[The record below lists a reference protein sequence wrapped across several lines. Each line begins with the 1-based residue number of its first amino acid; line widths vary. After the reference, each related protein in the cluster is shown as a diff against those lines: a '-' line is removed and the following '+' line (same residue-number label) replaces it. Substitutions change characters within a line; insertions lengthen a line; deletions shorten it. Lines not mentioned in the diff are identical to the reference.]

1 MGDPTGRPYKPETMT
16 QPRILSYGEIDLDIY
31 LKLDRLPTLNRAGNT
46 QDEFENVG
54 GAAANSAMW
63 LANWGVATRLVG
75 HDLGDDRAGD
85 TVRSLLGAL
94 EHLDT
99 RYIASHADYRSPRC
113 QCLVTPDGERSFIMH
128 WLDELRITDLNSEML
143 HGIEWLNLD
152 MAGPLEP
159 RLRAA
164 RLAVEC
170 DIPVLINDIYAADHA
185 LLPFVDVLVISAS
198 IVHSKMPGS
207 TPLALARQLQEAG
220 NCHVII
226 TDAAAPVTL
235 LMREGEQRQI
245 QPRAVTA
252 VDTTGAGDTFKA
264 GLLYGL
270 LSDLP
275 LPEAARWGC
284 AAASLMCRFPGTTRH
299 LADLDAVADCLP

>member
-1 MGDPTGRPYKPETMT
+1 MT
-16 QPRILSYGEIDLDIY
+16 QPRVLCYGEIDLDIY

-46 QDEFENVG
+46 RDEFENVG

-63 LANWGVATRLVG
+63 LAHWGIATRLLG

-85 TVRSLLGAL
+85 TVRGLLGAL
-94 EHLDT
+94 EYLDT
-99 RYIASHADYRSPRC
+99 RYVACHAGYRSPRC

-128 WLDELRITDLNSEML
+128 WLDELRVTELEALML
-143 HGIEWLNLD
+143 SGIEWLNLD
-152 MAGPLEP
+152 MSGPLEP

-164 RLAVEC
+164 RLAVER

-185 LLPFVDVLVISAS
+185 LLPYVDVLVMSAS
-198 IVHSKMPGS
+198 IARSKAPDS
-207 TPLALARQLQEAG
+207 EPLALARKLQGAG
-220 NCHVII
+220 DCHVIV

-235 LMREGEQRQI
+235 LTKEGETRQI
-245 QPRAVTA
+245 QPPAVTA

-270 LSDLP
+270 LTDLP

-299 LADLDAVADCLP
+299 LADLDAVAEYLP

>member
-1 MGDPTGRPYKPETMT
+1 MT
-16 QPRILSYGEIDLDIY
+16 QPRILCYGEIDLDLY

-63 LANWGVATRLVG
+63 LANWGIATRLLG

-85 TVRSLLGAL
+85 RVRGLLGAL
-94 EHLDT
+94 EDLDA
-99 RYIASHADYRSPRC
+99 RYVACHAGYRSPRC

-128 WLDELRITDLNSEML
+128 WLDELRITELEAPML
-143 HGIEWLNLD
+143 GGIEWLNLD
-152 MAGPLEP
+152 MSGPLQP

-164 RLAVEC
+164 RLAAAAG
-170 DIPVLINDIYAADHA
+170 IPVLVNDIYQLDHA
-185 LLPFVDVLVISAS
+185 LLPYVDALVISAS
-198 IVHSKMPGS
+198 VARSRAPGS
-207 TPLALARQLQEAG
+207 EPLALAQRLRAAG
-220 NCHVII
+220 DCHVII

-235 LMREGEQRQI
+235 LPKAGDQQQI
-245 QPRAVTA
+245 QPPAVSV

-270 LSDLP
+270 LEGLP

-284 AAASLMCRFPGTTRH
+284 AAASLMCQFPGATRY

>member
-1 MGDPTGRPYKPETMT
+1 MI
-16 QPRILSYGEIDLDIY
+16 QPRILCYGEIDLDIY

-63 LANWGVATRLVG
+63 LANWGIATRLLG

-85 TVRSLLGAL
+85 TVRGMLGAL
-94 EHLDT
+94 DHLDT
-99 RYIASHADYRSPRC
+99 TYIACHAGYRSPRC

-128 WLDELRITDLNSEML
+128 WLDELRVTDLETPML
-143 HGIEWLNLD
+143 RGIEWLNLD
-152 MAGPLEP
+152 MSGPLEP

-164 RLAVEC
+164 RLAVAR

-185 LLPFVDVLVISAS
+185 LLPYVDVLVISAS
-198 IVHSKMPGS
+198 IVRSKAPGS
-207 TPLALARQLQEAG
+207 EPLALARKLQETG
-220 NCHVII
+220 DCHVII
-226 TDAAAPVTL
+226 TDASAPVTL
-235 LMREGEQRQI
+235 LMRAGEVRQI
-245 QPRAVTA
+245 QPPAVTA
-252 VDTTGAGDTFKA
+252 VDTTGAGDTFKS

-270 LSDLP
+270 LKDLP

-299 LADLDAVADCLP
+299 LADLDAVAEYLP

>member
-1 MGDPTGRPYKPETMT
+1 MT
-16 QPRILSYGEIDLDIY
+16 DPRILSYGEIDLDIY

-46 QDEFENVG
+46 RDEFENVG

-63 LANWGVATRLVG
+63 LANWGIATRLLG
-75 HDLGDDRAGD
+75 HDLGDDRPGD

-99 RYIASHADYRSPRC
+99 TYVACHAGYRSPRC

-128 WLDELRITDLNSEML
+128 WLDELRITELEPEML
-143 HGIEWLNLD
+143 RGIEWLNLD
-152 MAGPLEP
+152 MSGPLEP

-164 RLAVEC
+164 RLAVEGG
-170 DIPVLINDIYAADHA
+170 IPVLINDIYAADHA
-185 LLPFVDVLVISAS
+185 LLPYVDLLVISAS
-198 IVHSKMPGS
+198 IARGR
-207 TPLALARQLQEAG
+207 TPEGEPLTLARKLREAG
-220 NCHVII
+220 DCHVII

-235 LMREGEQRQI
+235 LMREGAEHQI
-245 QPRAVTA
+245 QPPAVTP

-270 LSDLP
+270 LTDLP

-284 AAASLMCRFPGTTRH
+284 AAASLMCQFPGTTRH
-299 LADLDAVADCLP
+299 LADLDAVAACLP

>member
-1 MGDPTGRPYKPETMT
+1 MT

-46 QDEFENVG
+46 RDEFENVG

-63 LANWGVATRLVG
+63 LANWGIATRLLG

-85 TVRSLLGAL
+85 TVRRLLGAL
-94 EHLDT
+94 DHLDT
-99 RYIASHADYRSPRC
+99 RYIACHAGYRTPRC

-128 WLDELRITDLNSEML
+128 WLDELRVTQLEAPL
-143 HGIEWLNLD
+143 LQGIEWLNLD
-152 MAGPLEP
+152 MSGPLAP

-164 RLAVEC
+164 RLAAARG
-170 DIPVLINDIYAADHA
+170 IPVLINDIYATDHA
-185 LLPFVDVLVISAS
+185 LLPYIDVLVISAS
-198 IVHSKMPGS
+198 IARDKAPGS
-207 TPLALARQLQEAG
+207 EPLALARQLQEAG
-220 NCHVII
+220 DCHVII
-226 TDAAAPVTL
+226 TDAAAPATL
-235 LMREGEQRQI
+235 LLRAGQMCQI
-245 QPRAVTA
+245 QPPAVTA
-252 VDTTGAGDTFKA
+252 LDTTGAGDTFKA

-270 LSDLP
+270 LKDLP

-299 LADLDAVADCLP
+299 LAHLDAVAEYLP

>member
-1 MGDPTGRPYKPETMT
+1 MT

-63 LANWGVATRLVG
+63 LANWGIATRLLG

-85 TVRSLLGAL
+85 RVRGLLGAL
-94 EHLDT
+94 EDLDA
-99 RYIASHADYRSPRC
+99 RYVACHAGYRSPRC

-128 WLDELRITDLNSEML
+128 WLDELRITELEAPML
-143 HGIEWLNLD
+143 QGIEWLNLD
-152 MAGPLEP
+152 MSGPLEP

-164 RLAVEC
+164 RLAAAAG
-170 DIPVLINDIYAADHA
+170 IPVLVNDIYQLDHA
-185 LLPFVDVLVISAS
+185 LLPYVDALVISAS
-198 IVHSKMPGS
+198 VARSRAPGS
-207 TPLALARQLQEAG
+207 EPLSLAQSLRAAG
-220 NCHVII
+220 DCHVII

-235 LMREGEQRQI
+235 LPKVGDQQQI
-245 QPRAVTA
+245 QPPAVSV

-270 LSDLP
+270 LEDLP

-284 AAASLMCRFPGTTRH
+284 AAASLMCQFPGTTRY
-299 LADLDAVADCLP
+299 LAELDAVAACLP

>member
-1 MGDPTGRPYKPETMT
+1 MN

-63 LANWGVATRLVG
+63 LANWGIATRLLG

-85 TVRSLLGAL
+85 TVRALLGAL
-94 EHLDT
+94 EQLDT
-99 RYIASHADYRSPRC
+99 RYIACHAGYRSPRC

-128 WLDELRITDLNSEML
+128 WLDDLRITELSAPML
-143 HGIEWLNLD
+143 DGIEWLNLD
-152 MAGPLEP
+152 MSGPGAP

-164 RLAVEC
+164 RLAAERG
-170 DIPVLINDIYAADHA
+170 IPVLVNDIYATDHA
-185 LLPFVDVLVISAS
+185 LLLTVDTLVISAS
-198 IVHSKMPGS
+198 VARSRLPGS
-207 TPLALARQLQEAG
+207 DPLALAQGLREAG
-220 NCHVII
+220 DCHVIV
-226 TDAAAPVTL
+226 TDAAAPVTVFT
-235 LMREGEQRQI
+235 RTGERHCI
-245 QPRAVTA
+245 QPPAAAA
-252 VDTTGAGDTFKA
+252 VDTTGAGDTFKS

-270 LSDLP
+270 LAGLP

-284 AAASLMCRFPGTTRH
+284 AAASLMCQFPGTTRH
-299 LADLDAVADCLP
+299 LADLDAVRAFLP

>member
-1 MGDPTGRPYKPETMT
+1 MT
-16 QPRILSYGEIDLDIY
+16 QPRLLSYGEIDLDIY

-63 LANWGVATRLVG
+63 LANWGIATRLLG
-75 HDLGDDRAGD
+75 HDLGDDRPGD
-85 TVRSLLGAL
+85 MVRRLLGAL

-99 RYIASHADYRSPRC
+99 RYIDCHAGYRTPRC

-128 WLDELRITDLNSEML
+128 WLDELRVTELEAHML
-143 HGIEWLNLD
+143 QGIEWLNLD
-152 MAGPLEP
+152 MSGPLEP

-164 RLAVEC
+164 RLAAARG
-170 DIPVLINDIYAADHA
+170 IPVLINDIYATDHA
-185 LLPFVDVLVISAS
+185 LLPYIDVLVISAS
-198 IVHSKMPGS
+198 IARDKAPGS
-207 TPLALARQLQEAG
+207 EPLALARKLQEAG
-220 NCHVII
+220 DCHVII

-235 LMREGEQRQI
+235 FARDGEQHQI
-245 QPRAVTA
+245 QPPAVTA

-270 LSDLP
+270 LRNLP

-299 LADLDAVADCLP
+299 LAGLDAVAAYLP

>member
-1 MGDPTGRPYKPETMT
+1 MT
-16 QPRILSYGEIDLDIY
+16 QPRILCYGEIDLDIY

-63 LANWGVATRLVG
+63 LANWGIATRLLG

-85 TVRSLLGAL
+85 TVRRLLGAL

-99 RYIASHADYRSPRC
+99 TYVACHAGYRSPRC

-128 WLDELRITDLNSEML
+128 WLDELRITELESQML

-152 MAGPLEP
+152 MSGPLAP

-164 RLAVEC
+164 RLAVAS
-170 DIPVLINDIYAADHA
+170 DIPVLINDIYVTDHA
-185 LLPFVDVLVISAS
+185 LLPYVDVLVISAS
-198 IVHSKMPGS
+198 IARSKMPGGD
-207 TPLALARQLQEAG
+207 PLALAQALQAAG
-220 NCHVII
+220 DCHVII

-235 LMREGEQRQI
+235 LMRGDERRQI
-245 QPRAVTA
+245 QPPAVTA

-270 LSDLP
+270 LTGLQ

-284 AAASLMCRFPGTTRH
+284 AAASLMCRLPGTTRH
-299 LADLDAVADCLP
+299 MADLDAVGEYLP

>member
-1 MGDPTGRPYKPETMT
+1 MT
-16 QPRILSYGEIDLDIY
+16 QPRILCYGEIDLDIY

-63 LANWGVATRLVG
+63 LANWGIATRLLG

-85 TVRSLLGAL
+85 RVRGLLGAL
-94 EHLDT
+94 EDLDA
-99 RYIASHADYRSPRC
+99 RYVACHAGYRSPRC

-128 WLDELRITDLNSEML
+128 WLDELRITELEAPML
-143 HGIEWLNLD
+143 GGIEWLNLD
-152 MAGPLEP
+152 MSGPLQP

-164 RLAVEC
+164 RLAAAAG
-170 DIPVLINDIYAADHA
+170 IPVLVNDIYQHDHA
-185 LLPFVDVLVISAS
+185 LLPYVDALVISAS
-198 IVHSKMPGS
+198 VARSRAPGS
-207 TPLALARQLQEAG
+207 EPLSLAQSLRAAG
-220 NCHVII
+220 DCHVIV
-226 TDAAAPVTL
+226 TDAAAPVAL
-235 LMREGEQRQI
+235 LPKAGDQQQI
-245 QPRAVTA
+245 QPPAVRV

-270 LSDLP
+270 LEGLP

-284 AAASLMCRFPGTTRH
+284 AAASLMCQFPGTTRY
-299 LADLDAVADCLP
+299 LADLDAVAACLP